1 MKYKLIAAVCLVG
14 VTAVTVLGFSSLLDE
29 EKAPRY
35 HQHMERRGYTACTDH
50 GEETFC
56 THLPLIEIDTGDEE
70 IPGKPSGAQDIF
82 NEDTYTT
89 TEDGEDM
96 IRASVSVFDSESGN
110 NHLTDTPTMSISS
123 KIRVRGYSSRTFEKA
138 PYLLK
143 FVNDDGTDL
152 DLPILGMD
160 AHHEWVLHGPYLDK
174 SLVRN
179 YMWYNIAGEI
189 MDYAPNVRFCELVV
203 NGDYRGIYLLV
214 ESIDNGDDCRLNL
227 SVTEK
232 GQTLTGYL
240 LRLDRPMEEDLDTLR
255 NIYSFTERTN
265 ILANDVS
272 IRYPGKDKLTKEI
285 ADAIEKDFARYEK
298 AMYSYDYDSKKYGYR
313 SYIDVDSFV
322 DYYIINEFTKNLD
335 AGKYSTY
342 IYLQPGE
349 KYKLC
354 VWDFNNACNNYVTND
369 INTTGIK
376 DIDGITGFSMHVK
389 VFFVMLMR
397 DKDFVDAVIDRYE
410 ELRTTYLS
418 DDYLEKYIQ
427 DTVDYLGPAIDRN
440 SERWMDYIVSDQ
452 LQPAERNVHSQKEA
466 VEKLADWLRDR
477 GQWLDNNINSLYQ
490 YCADSKNKKY
500 NEEPN

>member
-1 MKYKLIAAVCLVG
+1 
-14 VTAVTVLGFSSLLDE
+14 
-29 EKAPRY
+29 
-35 HQHMERRGYTACTDH
+35 
-50 GEETFC
+50 
-56 THLPLIEIDTGDEE
+56 
-70 IPGKPSGAQDIF
+70 
-82 NEDTYTT
+82 
-89 TEDGEDM
+89 
-96 IRASVSVFDSESGN
+96 
-110 NHLTDTPTMSISS
+110 
-123 KIRVRGYSSRTFEKA
+123 
-138 PYLLK
+138 
-143 FVNDDGTDL
+143 
-152 DLPILGMD
+152 
-160 AHHEWVLHGPYLDK
+160 
-174 SLVRN
+174 
-179 YMWYNIAGEI
+179 
-189 MDYAPNVRFCELVV
+189 MDYAPNVRLCELVV

-214 ESIDNGDDCRLNL
+214 ESVGNGDDCRLNL

-313 SYIDVDSFV
+313 NYIDVDSFV

-376 DIDGITGFSMHVK
+376 DIGGITGFSMHVK

-410 ELRTTYLS
+410 ELRATYLS

-466 VEKLADWLRDR
+466 VEKLADWLRDC